1 MDLEYAGRNGVKIT
15 EDAGAEKAYFEHG
28 DETIEAHTEGT
39 GAPHVLAAADVG
51 VIMTDA
57 GSAALTAHML
67 PAAAAGKHF
76 HFQVTTTNGIRV
88 VAAAGDDIRVGNQI
102 SKDTQLVRIEPKSC
116 RRGVGMAIRSVDPSS
131 NINPL
136 LPHHFGEDNE
146 KINTGQ

>member
-102 SKDTQLVRIEPKSC
+102 SKAAGYVQATEIGASLDLYALDATHWAARPADLNWIVET
-116 RRGVGMAIRSVDPSS
+116 A
-131 NINPL
+131 
-136 LPHHFGEDNE
+136 
-146 KINTGQ
+146 